1 VHGVSFINTVER
13 RKSLVSIKS
22 QLDLKKRLVK
32 LKDDMK
38 ENSTAEKQR
47 EVDEALKIKKQQEH
61 QMFIMQRN
69 KVLILNNVNRCLN

>member
-69 KVLILNNVNRCLN
+69 KVLILNNVNRCLK

>member
-1 VHGVSFINTVER
+1 VER

-32 LKDDMK
+32 LKDVMK

-61 QMFIMQRN
+61 QMFIIQRN
-69 KVLILNNVNRCLN
+69 KVLILNNVNRCLK